1 MKFLLINAVGW
12 FCDIL
17 IFLLLARAVL
27 SWFVMG
33 QYNNLYRVYEIICN
47 ITEPIVAPCRRLS
60 MRLNTGM
67 LDLSVFFAFFLVSI
81 VRKII
86 ITILIIIM

>member
-1 MKFLLINAVGW
+1 MKYLLINAVSW
-12 FCDIL
+12 FGDIL
-17 IFLLLARAVL
+17 IFLLLGRAVL
-27 SWFVMG
+27 SWFVTG
-33 QYNNLYRVYEIICN
+33 SYNSLYRIYEMVCN

-81 VRKII
+81 VRKLI
-86 ITILIIIM
+86 ITILLIVL

>member
-1 MKFLLINAVGW
+1 MQNLLINAVNW
-12 FCDIL
+12 FGDIL

-27 SWFVMG
+27 SWFVNG
-33 QYNNLYRVYEIICN
+33 PYNSVYKFYEIICN

-67 LDLSVFFAFFLVSI
+67 LDLSVFLAFFLVSI
-81 VRKII
+81 VRKLL
-86 ITILIIIM
+86 ITLLLIIM

>member
-1 MKFLLINAVGW
+1 MKFLLINAVSW

-27 SWFVMG
+27 SWFVNG
-33 QYNNLYRVYEIICN
+33 PYNNLYKFYGILCN

-81 VRKII
+81 ARKII
-86 ITILIIIM
+86 ITILLIFM

>member
-1 MKFLLINAVGW
+1 MLNLLIIAVSW

-27 SWFVMG
+27 SWFVNG
-33 QYNNLYRVYEIICN
+33 PYNSLYKIYGIICN

-60 MRLNTGM
+60 MKLNTGM

-81 VRKII
+81 ARKII
-86 ITILIIIM
+86 IAILLVIM